1 MHGIHAAN
9 ARVENLAQVLSRQ
22 LKFFHDSG
30 VTLNDRGYAYLLIK
44 HLLLSDFQSNLV
56 FISILSFCNC
66 F

>member
-30 VTLNDRGYAYLLIK
+30 VTLNDRGYACLLIK
-44 HLLLSDFQSNLV
+44 HLL
-56 FISILSFCNC
+56 
-66 F
+66 